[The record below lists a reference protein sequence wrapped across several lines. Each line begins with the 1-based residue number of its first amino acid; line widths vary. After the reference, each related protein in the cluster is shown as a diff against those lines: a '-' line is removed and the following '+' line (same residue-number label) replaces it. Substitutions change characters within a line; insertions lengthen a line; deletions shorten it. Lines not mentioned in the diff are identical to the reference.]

1 MLVSYNQRRMI
12 NQKRGYLMKK
22 FSLLLLAILIALSFS
37 PNLSFAAQDQN
48 FESDLNAYL
57 KELSAVRG
65 FDVTKEDIE
74 MSLSQYDEELA
85 DFKNIAELKDYQG
98 EAIAADYSNLTGLLS
113 DYDLTMD
120 ELKSLLKEN
129 GESLDDYVFISDL
142 DDAVSFYGDSEDGP
156 EMDEAFFKEI
166 LASMKDEIGLTDGEL
181 QNISEHFAA
190 LDEKLSTPE
199 ATAKFEDFGTRMEEF
214 AQFESLD
221 QLSPQQ
227 VKEFLS
233 IYDEMFSML
242 ELKADFHLVKGGK
255 ETPLTLWD
263 LLNMDELTN
272 ANLKVNIYDLSG
284 KLLADLVITGDMVD
298 SKKVKDIGKDVS
310 TAAVKVKEAVKA
322 EPKKAESKKTASK
335 KAKKLK
341 SAVMHTEKGGKLPK
355 TAGNYV
361 SNIILGLA
369 MILSGFM
376 LYRTYRRS
384 A

>member
-1 MLVSYNQRRMI
+1 
-12 NQKRGYLMKK
+12 MKK
-22 FSLLLLAILIALSFS
+22 ISLLLLAFLIALSFS

-98 EAIAADYSNLTGLLS
+98 EAIAADYSNLDGLLS

-120 ELKSLLKEN
+120 ELKSLLKDN
-129 GESLDDYVFISDL
+129 GESLDDYVFVSDL

-156 EMDEAFFKEI
+156 VMDEAFFKEI
-166 LASMKDEIGLTDGEL
+166 LSSMKDEIGLTDGEL

-199 ATAKFEDFGTRMEEF
+199 ATAKFEELGTRMEEF
-214 AQFESLD
+214 DQFETLD

-272 ANLKVNIYDLSG
+272 ANLKVSIYDLSG

-298 SKKVKDIGKDVS
+298 STTVKDIGKDVS

-322 EPKKAESKKTASK
+322 EPKKAESMKTASK

-361 SNIILGLA
+361 SNVILGLA